1 MRVILLETLRPCASG
16 PSGPR
21 RERANG
27 AAGMPVRMKGFYSL
41 SYESTGS
48 RWGTCSLVGEGPH
61 VFGDRFPQPGVQQRV
76 VRYSKSLT
84 ESFREAVLF
93 GAGVA
98 SDRAYHTDV

>member
-27 AAGMPVRMKGFYSL
+27 AAGMRTCSPVR
-41 SYESTGS
+41 
-48 RWGTCSLVGEGPH
+48 EGPH
-61 VFGDRFPQPGVQQRV
+61 VFGDRSPQPGVQQRIG
-76 VRYSKSLT
+76 RYSESLT
-84 ESFREAVLF
+84 EPFREAVLF

-98 SDRAYHTDV
+98 SDRVCHTDV